1 MAWLILL
8 LAGLLEI
15 VWAVGL
21 KYTAG
26 FTKPWPSIITLSAMI
41 ASFVLLGHA
50 LRTLPLG
57 VAYSVWVGIGVVG
70 TVIFGAWL
78 FDESLSLLKIV
89 SILLILLGIVGLKLT
104 S

>member
-1 MAWLILL
+1 MAWLILF

-15 VWAVGL
+15 VWAIGL

-26 FTKPWPSIITLSAMI
+26 FTKPWPSVITLAAMI
-41 ASFVLLGHA
+41 ASFVLLGQA

-57 VAYSVWVGIGVVG
+57 IAYSVWVGIGVVG

-78 FDESLSLLKIV
+78 FDESLSFLKIV

>member
-1 MAWLILL
+1 MAWLILF

-15 VWAVGL
+15 VWAIGL

-26 FTKPWPSIITLSAMI
+26 FTKPWPSVITLAAMI
-41 ASFVLLGHA
+41 ASFVLLGQA

-57 VAYSVWVGIGVVG
+57 IAYSVWVGIGVVG

-78 FDESLSLLKIV
+78 YGESLSVLKV
-89 SILLILLGIVGLKLT
+89 ASILLILLGIVGLKLT

>member
-1 MAWLILL
+1 MAWLILF

-15 VWAVGL
+15 VWAIGL

-26 FTKPWPSIITLSAMI
+26 FTKPWPSVITLAAMI
-41 ASFVLLGHA
+41 ASFVLLGQA

-57 VAYSVWVGIGVVG
+57 IAYSVWVGIGVVG

-78 FDESLSLLKIV
+78 FGESLSVLKV
-89 SILLILLGIVGLKLT
+89 ASILLILLGIVGLKLT